1 VAEQGLPAQH
11 LDGLSHGDPDH
22 AAPVSD
28 RDDVLRRWRLGEERL
43 YPVATVRP
51 DLYESVIGVVRALAD
66 HLASVPDLDALVVTF
81 RTAERDAEL
90 EAAGVSRRDLP
101 PEIDLD
107 LVRDAAYQVRSRE
120 LSMRAATERTDLAI
134 RRARASGEATAVIW
148 SEGEREL
155 WPPYR
160 RVEMSLASGRAV
172 AVATEMDP
180 DTMMPRHSVEA
191 FQLDPETGEA
201 VSGEALVARR
211 EFADADEWRA
221 ATDELR
227 RSILMN

>member
-1 VAEQGLPAQH
+1 M
-11 LDGLSHGDPDH
+11 
-22 AAPVSD
+22 PVTD

-43 YPVATVRP
+43 YPVAAVRP
-51 DLYESVIGVVRALAD
+51 DLYESAIGVVRALAD
-66 HLASVPDLDALVVTF
+66 HLAGVPDLDALVVTY

-107 LVRDAAYQVRSRE
+107 LVRDAAYEVRSRE
-120 LSMRAATERTDLAI
+120 LAMRAATERTDLAI
-134 RRARASGEATAVIW
+134 RRARASGEATALIW

-160 RVEMSLASGRAV
+160 RVEMSLSSGRAV

-191 FQLDPETGEA
+191 FQLDPETGES
-201 VSGEALVARR
+201 VSDEALVARR

-221 ATDELR
+221 AADELR
-227 RSILMN
+227 RTILMN